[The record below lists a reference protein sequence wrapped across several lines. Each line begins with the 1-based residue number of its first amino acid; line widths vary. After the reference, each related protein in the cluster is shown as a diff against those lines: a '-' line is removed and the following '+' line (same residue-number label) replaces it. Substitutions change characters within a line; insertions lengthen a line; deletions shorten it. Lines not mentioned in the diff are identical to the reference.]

1 MSNKENKSNKKE
13 VIGETNEHE
22 LVEAFSSLLDSVT
35 PEKTKTIKS
44 KKRDYTRKYKEP
56 NVEEVI
62 IQEEKG
68 LNVFSSL
75 LEIQEN
81 YPEDLPSDTEPHQ
94 EKVEKEK
101 YTRKYVETQQDD
113 PTDDVS
119 GKDSLEGWIEK
130 KPIEESK
137 KSLNS
142 LASLLNGEVNK
153 TEDSKKVEI
162 KENVVDKPKKVI
174 KENSTMQSVIG
185 ALGGDFLENIRK
197 SQREKDRKNK
207 LQIERILEKQRNE
220 VKEELDEFSQFRNEF
235 EIFKKTMETKLT
247 LREQVGFASNSLGSG
262 AGSGE
267 VRLLNLDD
275 VDGTG
280 IGNNSILKYNST
292 TGKFAVGTDTGGLSN
307 IVEDTTPQLGGNLD
321 VNGNSIVSTS
331 DGNIAITP
339 NGSGAVVL
347 DGLSFPTSDG
357 TNGQF
362 LKTDG
367 SGSLS
372 FATVSSSVAFDDV
385 TAGDSALNITTTTG
399 NITIDAQANNSDI
412 ILKGTDGTSDTTF
425 LTIDGSA
432 AGKATFNN
440 EIVSGA
446 VITSG
451 AGLVIAD
458 DGTIGSASD
467 TDAIAISASGVVTF
481 SQNPVFPD
489 GGVAI
494 VDLDIDGGTDIGE
507 ALADAD
513 LFVVDNGAGGTNR
526 KTEASRIKTY
536 IADVTLTTA
545 AQTNIT
551 SLGTLTTLTVDDI
564 TINGS
569 TISDSGDLTLDIG
582 GDIVLDAGGEQVI
595 FKDGSTN
602 VGHVDLSSDNLTL
615 KSLVSD
621 KDFIVKGNDGG
632 TEITALTL
640 DMSAAGAATFNN
652 NVTAFSDERLK
663 SEIKTIED
671 GLTKV
676 EQLRGVTYVRD
687 DIKDSGQQLGVI
699 AQEIEKVLPQV
710 VLTANDDMQTKSVD
724 YGRLTGVLI
733 EAVKELSARVK
744 ELESK

>member
-1 MSNKENKSNKKE
+1 MYHKGFTMSKKENKSNKKE
-13 VIGETNEHE
+13 VIDETNGQK
-22 LVEAFSSLLDSVT
+22 LVEAFSFLLNSVT
-35 PEKTKTIKS
+35 PEKTKKSKS
-44 KKRDYTRKYKEP
+44 KKQNYLREYKEP
-56 NVEEVI
+56 QIEEVVI
-62 IQEEKG
+62 EEDKG
-68 LNVFSSL
+68 LDVFSSL
-75 LEIQEN
+75 LGIQES
-81 YPEDLPSDTEPHQ
+81 YPEDLPSDTEP
-94 EKVEKEK
+94 KEEEEDK
-101 YTRKYVETQQDD
+101 QSKEQYTRKYIKPPQDD
-113 PTDDVS
+113 PTDDIS

-130 KPIEESK
+130 KSIEESK
-137 KSLNS
+137 DSLNA
-142 LASLLNGEVNK
+142 LASLLSGVTHQKSQEVNM
-153 TEDSKKVEI
+153 TEEI
-162 KENVVDKPKKVI
+162 IDKPKKVI

-185 ALGGDFLENIRK
+185 ALSGDFLENIRK
-197 SQREKDRKNK
+197 TQKEKDQKNK

-235 EIFKKTMETKLT
+235 EIFKKTMETKLS
-247 LREQVGFASNSLGSG
+247 LREQVGFAPNSLGSG

-292 TGKFAVGTDTGGLSN
+292 TKKFAVGSDTSGLSN
-307 IVEDTTPQLGGNLD
+307 VVEDTTPQLGGNLD

-399 NITIDAQANNSDI
+399 NITIDAQANDSDI
-412 ILKGTDGTSDTTF
+412 IIKGTDGTSDTTF

-432 AGKATFNN
+432 AGEATFN
-440 EIVSGA
+440 
-446 VITSG
+446 
-451 AGLVIAD
+451 AGIVIAD

-467 TDAIAISASGVVTF
+467 KDAIAINSSGVVTF
-481 SQNPVFPD
+481 SQKPVSNS
-489 GGVAI
+489 GIAI
-494 VDLDIDGGTDIGE
+494 DNITIDGTEI
-507 ALADAD
+507 D
-513 LFVVDNGAGGTNR
+513 L
-526 KTEASRIKTY
+526 S
-536 IADVTLTTA
+536 
-545 AQTNIT
+545 
-551 SLGTLTTLTVDDI
+551 
-564 TINGS
+564 
-569 TISDSGDLTLDIG
+569 SGDLTLDVA
-582 GDIVLDAGGEQVI
+582 GDIVLDAGGEEVI

-602 VGHVDLSSDNLTL
+602 VGHVSLDSDNFTL

-632 TEITALTL
+632 TEITALTI

-663 SEIKTIED
+663 SNIQTIES
-671 GLTKV
+671 GLSKV

-687 DIKDSGQQLGVI
+687 DIKDGGQQLGVI
-699 AQEIEKVLPQV
+699 AQEVEKILPQV
-710 VLTANDDMQTKSVD
+710 VLTAKDEMKTKSVD

>member
-13 VIGETNEHE
+13 MIDEETKG
-22 LVEAFSSLLDSVT
+22 LQAFSSLLQL
-35 PEKTKTIKS
+35 
-44 KKRDYTRKYKEP
+44 
-56 NVEEVI
+56 
-62 IQEEKG
+62 QEE
-68 LNVFSSL
+68 
-75 LEIQEN
+75 
-81 YPEDLPSDTEPHQ
+81 YPEDLPSDVEPQ
-94 EKVEKEK
+94 EKRKIKTENKK
-101 YTRKYVETQQDD
+101 YLRKYVEPHMDD

-119 GKDSLEGWIEK
+119 GKESLEGWIDKKPVKEETQALKSLSFLMNDKVPEK
-130 KPIEESK
+130 KD
-137 KSLNS
+137 
-142 LASLLNGEVNK
+142 
-153 TEDSKKVEI
+153 TEDKVEI
-162 KENVVDKPKKVI
+162 DKSDSIVENNSNI
-174 KENSTMQSVIG
+174 KNAMDVLSGVSEN
-185 ALGGDFLENIRK
+185 FLKNLRK
-197 SQREKDRKNK
+197 GNEEQDRKHK
-207 LQIERILEKQRNE
+207 LRIERILEKQRNE

-292 TGKFAVGTDTGGLSN
+292 TKKFAVGSDTSGLSN
-307 IVEDTTPQLGGNLD
+307 VVEDTTPQLGGNLD
-321 VNGNSIVSTS
+321 TNSQNILIDDAHFIGDENGNEQIIFQTTSSAVNQFDVTNAATGNPPELSSTG
-331 DGNIAITP
+331 DDTNIGLKITP
-339 NGSGAVVL
+339 KGSGAVII
-347 DGLSFPTSDG
+347 DGLSYPTSDG

-367 SGSLS
+367 SGTLS

-399 NITIDAQANNSDI
+399 NITIDAQANDSDI

-467 TDAIAISASGVVTF
+467 TDAIAIDSSGVVTF
-481 SQNPVFPD
+481 SQKPVSNSGITID
-489 GGVAI
+489 NI
-494 VDLDIDGGTDIGE
+494 TIDGTEI
-507 ALADAD
+507 D
-513 LFVVDNGAGGTNR
+513 L
-526 KTEASRIKTY
+526 S
-536 IADVTLTTA
+536 
-545 AQTNIT
+545 
-551 SLGTLTTLTVDDI
+551 
-564 TINGS
+564 
-569 TISDSGDLTLDIG
+569 SGDLTLDVA
-582 GDIVLDAGGEQVI
+582 GDIILDAGGEQVI

-602 VGHVDLSSDNLTL
+602 VGHADLSSDNLTL

>member
-1 MSNKENKSNKKE
+1 MSKKENKSNKKE
-13 VIGETNEHE
+13 VIDETNGQK
-22 LVEAFSSLLDSVT
+22 LVEAFSFLLNSVT
-35 PEKTKTIKS
+35 PEKTKKSKS
-44 KKRDYTRKYKEP
+44 KKQNYLREYKEP
-56 NVEEVI
+56 QIEEVVI
-62 IQEEKG
+62 EEDKG
-68 LNVFSSL
+68 LDVFSSL
-75 LEIQEN
+75 LGIQES
-81 YPEDLPSDTEPHQ
+81 YPEDLPSDTEP
-94 EKVEKEK
+94 KEEEEDK
-101 YTRKYVETQQDD
+101 QSKEQYTRKYIKPPQDD

-130 KPIEESK
+130 KSIEESK
-137 KSLNS
+137 DSLNA
-142 LASLLNGEVNK
+142 LASLLSGVTHQKSQEVNM
-153 TEDSKKVEI
+153 TEEI
-162 KENVVDKPKKVI
+162 IDKPKKVI

-185 ALGGDFLENIRK
+185 ALSGDFLENIRK
-197 SQREKDRKNK
+197 TQKEKDQKNK

-235 EIFKKTMETKLT
+235 EIFKKTMETKLS
-247 LREQVGFASNSLGSG
+247 LREQVGFAPNSLGSG

-292 TGKFAVGTDTGGLSN
+292 TKKFAVGSDTSGLSN
-307 IVEDTTPQLGGNLD
+307 VVEDTTPQLGGNLD

-432 AGKATFNN
+432 AGEATFN
-440 EIVSGA
+440 
-446 VITSG
+446 
-451 AGLVIAD
+451 AGIVIAD

-467 TDAIAISASGVVTF
+467 KDAIAINSSGVVTF
-481 SQNPVFPD
+481 SQKPVSNS
-489 GGVAI
+489 GIAI
-494 VDLDIDGGTDIGE
+494 DNITIDGTEI
-507 ALADAD
+507 D
-513 LFVVDNGAGGTNR
+513 L
-526 KTEASRIKTY
+526 S
-536 IADVTLTTA
+536 
-545 AQTNIT
+545 
-551 SLGTLTTLTVDDI
+551 
-564 TINGS
+564 
-569 TISDSGDLTLDIG
+569 SGDLTLDVA
-582 GDIVLDAGGEQVI
+582 GDIVLDAGGEEVI

-602 VGHVDLSSDNLTL
+602 VGHVSLDSDNFTL

-621 KDFIVKGNDGG
+621 KDFIIKGNDGG

-663 SEIKTIED
+663 TDIKTIGD
-671 GLTKV
+671 GLSIVK
-676 EQLRGVTYVRD
+676 QLRGVTYKRTD
-687 DIKDSGQQLGVI
+687 LGSDRPEEIGFI
-699 AQEIEKVLPQV
+699 AQEVEKVLPHV
-710 VLTANDDMQTKSVD
+710 VLTGNDVYQLKSVD
-724 YGRLTGVLI
+724 YGRITSVLI
-733 EAVKELSARVK
+733 EAVKELSARVE
-744 ELESK
+744 ELENK

>member
-1 MSNKENKSNKKE
+1 M
-13 VIGETNEHE
+13 T
-22 LVEAFSSLLDSVT
+22 
-35 PEKTKTIKS
+35 
-44 KKRDYTRKYKEP
+44 
-56 NVEEVI
+56 EEI
-62 IQEEKG
+62 I
-68 LNVFSSL
+68 
-75 LEIQEN
+75 
-81 YPEDLPSDTEPHQ
+81 
-94 EKVEKEK
+94 
-101 YTRKYVETQQDD
+101 
-113 PTDDVS
+113 
-119 GKDSLEGWIEK
+119 
-130 KPIEESK
+130 
-137 KSLNS
+137 
-142 LASLLNGEVNK
+142 
-153 TEDSKKVEI
+153 
-162 KENVVDKPKKVI
+162 DKPKKVI

-185 ALGGDFLENIRK
+185 ALSGDFLENIRK
-197 SQREKDRKNK
+197 TQKEKDQKNK

-235 EIFKKTMETKLT
+235 EIFKKTMETKLS
-247 LREQVGFASNSLGSG
+247 LREQVGFAPNSLGSG

-292 TGKFAVGTDTGGLSN
+292 TKKFAVGSDTSGLSN
-307 IVEDTTPQLGGNLD
+307 VVEDTTPQLGGNLD

-367 SGSLS
+367 SGALS

-399 NITIDAQANNSDI
+399 NITIDAQANDSDI
-412 ILKGTDGTSDTTF
+412 IIKGTDGTSDTTF

-432 AGKATFNN
+432 AGEATFN
-440 EIVSGA
+440 
-446 VITSG
+446 
-451 AGLVIAD
+451 AGIVIAD

-467 TDAIAISASGVVTF
+467 KDAIAINSSGVVTF
-481 SQNPVFPD
+481 SQKPVSNS
-489 GGVAI
+489 GIAI
-494 VDLDIDGGTDIGE
+494 DNITIDGTEI
-507 ALADAD
+507 D
-513 LFVVDNGAGGTNR
+513 L
-526 KTEASRIKTY
+526 S
-536 IADVTLTTA
+536 
-545 AQTNIT
+545 
-551 SLGTLTTLTVDDI
+551 
-564 TINGS
+564 
-569 TISDSGDLTLDIG
+569 SGDLTLDVA
-582 GDIVLDAGGEQVI
+582 GDIVLDAGGEEVI

-602 VGHVDLSSDNLTL
+602 VGHVSLDSDNFTL

-632 TEITALTL
+632 TEITALTI

-663 SEIKTIED
+663 SNIQTIES
-671 GLTKV
+671 GLSKV

-687 DIKDSGQQLGVI
+687 DIKDGGQQLGVI
-699 AQEIEKVLPQV
+699 AQEVEKILPQV
-710 VLTANDDMQTKSVD
+710 VLTAKDEMKTKSVD

>member
-1 MSNKENKSNKKE
+1 MSKKENKSNKKE
-13 VIGETNEHE
+13 VIDETNGQK
-22 LVEAFSSLLDSVT
+22 LVEAFSFLLNSVT
-35 PEKTKTIKS
+35 PEKTKKSKS
-44 KKRDYTRKYKEP
+44 KKQNYLREYKEP
-56 NVEEVI
+56 QIEEVVI
-62 IQEEKG
+62 EEDKG
-68 LNVFSSL
+68 LDVFSSL
-75 LEIQEN
+75 LGIQES
-81 YPEDLPSDTEPHQ
+81 YPEDLPSDTEP
-94 EKVEKEK
+94 KEEEEDK
-101 YTRKYVETQQDD
+101 QSKEQYTRKYIKPPQDD
-113 PTDDVS
+113 PTDDIS

-130 KPIEESK
+130 KSIEESK
-137 KSLNS
+137 DSLNA
-142 LASLLNGEVNK
+142 LASLLSGVTHQKSQEVNM
-153 TEDSKKVEI
+153 TEEI
-162 KENVVDKPKKVI
+162 IDKPKKVI

-185 ALGGDFLENIRK
+185 ALSGDFLENIRK
-197 SQREKDRKNK
+197 TQKEKDQKNK

-235 EIFKKTMETKLT
+235 EIFKKTMETKLS
-247 LREQVGFASNSLGSG
+247 LREQVGFAPNSLGSG

-292 TGKFAVGTDTGGLSN
+292 TKKFAVGSDTSGLSN
-307 IVEDTTPQLGGNLD
+307 VVEDTTPQLGGNLD
-321 VNGNSIVSTS
+321 VNGNTIVSTS

-399 NITIDAQANNSDI
+399 NITIDAQANDSDI
-412 ILKGTDGTSDTTF
+412 IIKGTDGTSDTTF

-432 AGKATFNN
+432 AGEATFN
-440 EIVSGA
+440 
-446 VITSG
+446 
-451 AGLVIAD
+451 AGIVIAD

-467 TDAIAISASGVVTF
+467 KDAIAINSSGVVTF
-481 SQNPVFPD
+481 SQKPVSNS
-489 GGVAI
+489 GIAI
-494 VDLDIDGGTDIGE
+494 DNITIDGTEI
-507 ALADAD
+507 D
-513 LFVVDNGAGGTNR
+513 L
-526 KTEASRIKTY
+526 S
-536 IADVTLTTA
+536 
-545 AQTNIT
+545 
-551 SLGTLTTLTVDDI
+551 
-564 TINGS
+564 
-569 TISDSGDLTLDIG
+569 SGDLTLDVA
-582 GDIVLDAGGEQVI
+582 GDIVLDAGGEEVI

-602 VGHVDLSSDNLTL
+602 VGHVSLDSDNFTL

-632 TEITALTL
+632 TEITALTI

-663 SEIKTIED
+663 SNIQTIES
-671 GLTKV
+671 GLSKV

-687 DIKDSGQQLGVI
+687 DIKDGGQQLGVI
-699 AQEIEKVLPQV
+699 AQEVEKILPQV
-710 VLTANDDMQTKSVD
+710 VLTAKDEMKTKSVD

>member
-1 MSNKENKSNKKE
+1 MSKKENKSNKKE
-13 VIGETNEHE
+13 VIDETNGQK
-22 LVEAFSSLLDSVT
+22 LVEAFSFLLNSVT
-35 PEKTKTIKS
+35 PEKTKKSKS
-44 KKRDYTRKYKEP
+44 KKQNYLREYKEP
-56 NVEEVI
+56 QIEEVVI
-62 IQEEKG
+62 EEDKG
-68 LNVFSSL
+68 LDVFSSL
-75 LEIQEN
+75 LGIQES
-81 YPEDLPSDTEPHQ
+81 YPEDLPSDTEP
-94 EKVEKEK
+94 KEEEEDK
-101 YTRKYVETQQDD
+101 QSKEQYTRKYIKPPQDD
-113 PTDDVS
+113 PTDDIS

-130 KPIEESK
+130 KSIEESK
-137 KSLNS
+137 DSLNA
-142 LASLLNGEVNK
+142 LASLLSGVTHQKSQEVNM
-153 TEDSKKVEI
+153 TEEI
-162 KENVVDKPKKVI
+162 IDKPKKVI

-185 ALGGDFLENIRK
+185 ALSGDFLENIRK
-197 SQREKDRKNK
+197 TQKEKDQKNK

-235 EIFKKTMETKLT
+235 EIFKKTMETKLS
-247 LREQVGFASNSLGSG
+247 LREQVGFAPNSLGSG

-292 TGKFAVGTDTGGLSN
+292 TKKFAVGSDTSGLSN
-307 IVEDTTPQLGGNLD
+307 VVEDTTPQLGGNLD

-399 NITIDAQANNSDI
+399 NITIDAQANDSDI
-412 ILKGTDGTSDTTF
+412 IIKGTDGTSDTTF

-432 AGKATFNN
+432 AGEATFN
-440 EIVSGA
+440 
-446 VITSG
+446 
-451 AGLVIAD
+451 AGIVIAD

-467 TDAIAISASGVVTF
+467 KDAIAINSSGVVTF
-481 SQNPVFPD
+481 SQKPVSNS
-489 GGVAI
+489 GIAI
-494 VDLDIDGGTDIGE
+494 DNITIDGTEI
-507 ALADAD
+507 D
-513 LFVVDNGAGGTNR
+513 L
-526 KTEASRIKTY
+526 S
-536 IADVTLTTA
+536 
-545 AQTNIT
+545 
-551 SLGTLTTLTVDDI
+551 
-564 TINGS
+564 
-569 TISDSGDLTLDIG
+569 SGDLTLDVA
-582 GDIVLDAGGEQVI
+582 GDIVLDAGGEEVI

-602 VGHVDLSSDNLTL
+602 VGHVSLDSDNFTL

-632 TEITALTL
+632 TEITALTI

-663 SEIKTIED
+663 SNIQTIES
-671 GLTKV
+671 GLSKV

-687 DIKDSGQQLGVI
+687 DIKDGGQQLGVI
-699 AQEIEKVLPQV
+699 AQEVEKILPQV
-710 VLTANDDMQTKSVD
+710 VLTAKDEMKTKSVD

>member
-1 MSNKENKSNKKE
+1 MYHKGFTMSNKENKLNEKE
-13 VIGETNEHE
+13 VIDETDEQQ

-35 PEKTKTIKS
+35 PQQTKKKKS
-44 KKRDYTRKYKEP
+44 KKQDYKREYKEP
-56 NVEEVI
+56 NIEEVI

-94 EKVEKEK
+94 EKPEKQK
-101 YTRKYVETQQDD
+101 YTRKYIEPPQDD

-119 GKDSLEGWIEK
+119 DKNSLEGWIEK
-130 KPIEESK
+130 KSIEESK
-137 KSLNS
+137 ESLNS
-142 LASLLNGEVNK
+142 LASLLNGQVNK
-153 TEDSKKVEI
+153 TENSKQVDTVED
-162 KENVVDKPKKVI
+162 VVDKPKKII
-174 KENSTMQSVIG
+174 KENSNVQSVLS
-185 ALGGDFLENIRK
+185 ALSGDFLENLRK
-197 SQREKDRKNK
+197 SQREKDQKNK

-235 EIFKKTMETKLT
+235 EIFKKTMETKLS
-247 LREQVGFASNSLGSG
+247 LREQVGFAPNSLGSG

-292 TGKFAVGTDTGGLSN
+292 TKKFAVGSDTSGLSN
-307 IVEDTTPQLGGNLD
+307 VVEDTTPQLGGNLD

-432 AGKATFNN
+432 AGEATFN
-440 EIVSGA
+440 
-446 VITSG
+446 
-451 AGLVIAD
+451 AGIVIAD

-467 TDAIAISASGVVTF
+467 KDAIAINSSGVVTF
-481 SQNPVFPD
+481 SQKPVSNS
-489 GGVAI
+489 GIAI
-494 VDLDIDGGTDIGE
+494 DNITIDGTEI
-507 ALADAD
+507 D
-513 LFVVDNGAGGTNR
+513 L
-526 KTEASRIKTY
+526 S
-536 IADVTLTTA
+536 
-545 AQTNIT
+545 
-551 SLGTLTTLTVDDI
+551 
-564 TINGS
+564 
-569 TISDSGDLTLDIG
+569 SGDLTLDVA
-582 GDIVLDAGGEQVI
+582 GDIVLDAGGEEVI

-602 VGHVDLSSDNLTL
+602 VGHVSLDSDNFTL

-621 KDFIVKGNDGG
+621 KDFIIKGNDGG

-663 SEIKTIED
+663 TDIKTIGD
-671 GLTKV
+671 GLSIVK
-676 EQLRGVTYVRD
+676 QLRGVTYKRTD
-687 DIKDSGQQLGVI
+687 LGSDRPEEIGFI
-699 AQEIEKVLPQV
+699 AQEVEKVLPHV
-710 VLTANDDMQTKSVD
+710 VLTGNDVYQLKSVD
-724 YGRLTGVLI
+724 YGRITSVLI
-733 EAVKELSARVK
+733 EAVKELSARVE
-744 ELESK
+744 ELENK